1 MSIFLLILKIIGIIL
16 LSIISLLLIIIA
28 LILFVP
34 IRYRIIAN
42 KFEDSDFYA
51 EIKLTWLLHFI
62 NILIKYTDDLY
73 YRVRVILIP
82 IKKSDNLKKHKT
94 KKNDDKNIELCED
107 KTINADEGINNGSDE
122 LKVISPEQEENQ
134 ISGCESI
141 NIDEVDE
148 TNEDADNSDD
158 NKGIIYKIRFIL
170 TKFFEFLFN
179 IKEKLNEAYNTV
191 VNIVKDIDYYINAL
205 KDERNKKVISLCLS
219 QASSIINNIKPK
231 VFNGN
236 LTIGIDDPYTMGQ
249 ILSIYGILFP
259 IIHDKI
265 TINPVYDKEVIEGD
279 LYIKG
284 RISVFVLIR
293 AAIKIY
299 FNRDYKRMIKIFK
312 K

>member
-82 IKKSDNLKKHKT
+82 IKKSDNLKKHKNNSKKTEPDPNDT
-94 KKNDDKNIELCED
+94 KSIDERENISDKSVNEDISDNEISKNKEEIVSTSDLDENDDDNI
-107 KTINADEGINNGSDE
+107 KFDE
-122 LKVISPEQEENQ
+122 
-134 ISGCESI
+134 
-141 NIDEVDE
+141 
-148 TNEDADNSDD
+148 
-158 NKGIIYKIRFIL
+158 NKGIIYKIRFVL

-236 LTIGIDDPYTMGQ
+236 LTIGIDEPYTMGQ

>member
-82 IKKSDNLKKHKT
+82 IKKSDNLKRHKNNSKKTEPDPNDT
-94 KKNDDKNIELCED
+94 KSIDERENISDKSVNEDISDNEISKDKEEIVSTSDLDENDDDNI
-107 KTINADEGINNGSDE
+107 KFDE
-122 LKVISPEQEENQ
+122 
-134 ISGCESI
+134 
-141 NIDEVDE
+141 
-148 TNEDADNSDD
+148 
-158 NKGIIYKIRFIL
+158 NKGIIYKIRFVL

>member
-82 IKKSDNLKKHKT
+82 IKKSDNLKKHKNNSKKT
-94 KKNDDKNIELCED
+94 KPDSDDKKSIDEGENISDKSVNEDISDNEISKDKEEIVSTSDLDENDDDNINC
-107 KTINADEGINNGSDE
+107 DE
-122 LKVISPEQEENQ
+122 
-134 ISGCESI
+134 
-141 NIDEVDE
+141 
-148 TNEDADNSDD
+148 
-158 NKGIIYKIRFIL
+158 NKGIIYKIRFVL

-236 LTIGIDDPYTMGQ
+236 LAIGIDDPYTMGQ

>member
-1 MSIFLLILKIIGIIL
+1 MSIFLLILKIIGILL

-28 LILFVP
+28 LLLFVP

-73 YRVRVILIP
+73 YKVRVILIP
-82 IKKSDNLKKHKT
+82 IKKSDNLKKHKNNSKKAKPDSNDT
-94 KKNDDKNIELCED
+94 KSIDERENISDKSVNEDISDNEISKDKEEIVSTSYLDENDDDNI
-107 KTINADEGINNGSDE
+107 KFDE
-122 LKVISPEQEENQ
+122 
-134 ISGCESI
+134 
-141 NIDEVDE
+141 
-148 TNEDADNSDD
+148 
-158 NKGIIYKIRFIL
+158 NKGIIYKIRFVL

-265 TINPVYDKEVIEGD
+265 TINPVYDKKVIEGD

-284 RISVFVLIR
+284 HISIFVLIR

>member
-82 IKKSDNLKKHKT
+82 IKKSDNLKKHKNNSNKTEPYSDDT
-94 KKNDDKNIELCED
+94 KSVDEGENISDESANEDISDNEISKDKEEIVSTSDLDENDDDNI
-107 KTINADEGINNGSDE
+107 KFDE
-122 LKVISPEQEENQ
+122 
-134 ISGCESI
+134 
-141 NIDEVDE
+141 
-148 TNEDADNSDD
+148 
-158 NKGIIYKIRFIL
+158 NKGIIYKIRFVL

-231 VFNGN
+231 IFNGN
-236 LTIGIDDPYTMGQ
+236 LTIGIDEPYTMGQ

>member
-82 IKKSDNLKKHKT
+82 IKKSDNLTKHKHNSKKT
-94 KKNDDKNIELCED
+94 KPDSDDTKSIDEGENISDKSVNEDISDNEISKDKEEIVSTSDLDENDDDNI
-107 KTINADEGINNGSDE
+107 KFDE
-122 LKVISPEQEENQ
+122 
-134 ISGCESI
+134 
-141 NIDEVDE
+141 
-148 TNEDADNSDD
+148 
-158 NKGIIYKIRFIL
+158 NKGIIYKIRFVL

-231 VFNGN
+231 IFNGN
-236 LTIGIDDPYTMGQ
+236 LTIGIDEPYTMGQ

>member
-82 IKKSDNLKKHKT
+82 IKKSDNLKKHKNNSKKT
-94 KKNDDKNIELCED
+94 KLDPNDTKSIDEGENISDKSVNEDISDNEISKNKEEIVSTSDLDENDDDNI
-107 KTINADEGINNGSDE
+107 KFDE
-122 LKVISPEQEENQ
+122 
-134 ISGCESI
+134 
-141 NIDEVDE
+141 
-148 TNEDADNSDD
+148 
-158 NKGIIYKIRFIL
+158 NKGIIYKIRFVL

>member
-82 IKKSDNLKKHKT
+82 IKKSDNLKKHKNNSKKTEPDPNDT
-94 KKNDDKNIELCED
+94 KIIDEGENISDKSVNEDISDNEISKNKEEIVSTSDLDENDDDNI
-107 KTINADEGINNGSDE
+107 KFDE
-122 LKVISPEQEENQ
+122 
-134 ISGCESI
+134 
-141 NIDEVDE
+141 
-148 TNEDADNSDD
+148 
-158 NKGIIYKIRFIL
+158 NKGIIYKIRFVL

>member
-82 IKKSDNLKKHKT
+82 IKKSDNLKKHKKNSKKIEPDSDDT
-94 KKNDDKNIELCED
+94 KSIDEGENISDESVNEDISDNEISKDKEEIVSTSDLDENDDDNI
-107 KTINADEGINNGSDE
+107 NFDE
-122 LKVISPEQEENQ
+122 
-134 ISGCESI
+134 
-141 NIDEVDE
+141 
-148 TNEDADNSDD
+148 
-158 NKGIIYKIRFIL
+158 NKGIIYKIRFVL

>member
-34 IRYRIIAN
+34 FRYRIIAN

-82 IKKSDNLKKHKT
+82 IKKSDNLKKHKNNS
-94 KKNDDKNIELCED
+94 KKNEPYSDDTKSV
-107 KTINADEGINNGSDE
+107 DEGENISDE
-122 LKVISPEQEENQ
+122 SA
-134 ISGCESI
+134 
-141 NIDEVDE
+141 
-148 TNEDADNSDD
+148 NEDISDNEISKDKEEIVSTSDLD
-158 NKGIIYKIRFIL
+158 GNDDDNINFDENKGIIYKIRFVL

-299 FNRDYKRMIKIFK
+299 FNRDYKRMIKIIK

>member
-28 LILFVP
+28 LLLFVP

-73 YRVRVILIP
+73 YRIRVILIP
-82 IKKSDNLKKHKT
+82 IKKSDNLKKHKNNS
-94 KKNDDKNIELCED
+94 KKNEPYSDDTKSV
-107 KTINADEGINNGSDE
+107 DEGGNISDE
-122 LKVISPEQEENQ
+122 SA
-134 ISGCESI
+134 
-141 NIDEVDE
+141 
-148 TNEDADNSDD
+148 NEDISDNEISKNKEEIVSTSDLD
-158 NKGIIYKIRFIL
+158 ENDDDNIKFDENKGIIYKIRFVL

-231 VFNGN
+231 IFNGN
-236 LTIGIDDPYTMGQ
+236 LTIGIDEPYTMGQ

>member
-82 IKKSDNLKKHKT
+82 IKKSDNLKKHKNNSKKPEPYSDDT
-94 KKNDDKNIELCED
+94 KSVDEGGNISDESANEDISDNEISKDKEEIVSTSDSDENDDDNI
-107 KTINADEGINNGSDE
+107 NFDE
-122 LKVISPEQEENQ
+122 
-134 ISGCESI
+134 
-141 NIDEVDE
+141 
-148 TNEDADNSDD
+148 
-158 NKGIIYKIRFIL
+158 NKGIIYKIRFVL

>member
-82 IKKSDNLKKHKT
+82 IKKSDNLKKHKNNSKKTEPYSDDT
-94 KKNDDKNIELCED
+94 KSIDEGENISDKSVNEDISDNEISKDKEEIVSTSDLDENDDDNI
-107 KTINADEGINNGSDE
+107 KFDE
-122 LKVISPEQEENQ
+122 
-134 ISGCESI
+134 
-141 NIDEVDE
+141 
-148 TNEDADNSDD
+148 
-158 NKGIIYKIRFIL
+158 NKGIIYKIRFVL

-179 IKEKLNEAYNTV
+179 IKEKFNEAYNTV

>member
-82 IKKSDNLKKHKT
+82 IKKSDNLKKHKNNSKKPEPYSDDT
-94 KKNDDKNIELCED
+94 KSVDEGGNISDESANEDISDNEISKDKEEIVSTSDLDENDDDNI
-107 KTINADEGINNGSDE
+107 KFDE
-122 LKVISPEQEENQ
+122 
-134 ISGCESI
+134 
-141 NIDEVDE
+141 
-148 TNEDADNSDD
+148 
-158 NKGIIYKIRFIL
+158 NKGIIYKIRFVL

-231 VFNGN
+231 VFKGN
-236 LTIGIDDPYTMGQ
+236 LTIGIDEPYTMGQ

>member
-82 IKKSDNLKKHKT
+82 IKKSDNLKKHKNNS
-94 KKNDDKNIELCED
+94 KKNEPYSDDTKSV
-107 KTINADEGINNGSDE
+107 DEGENISDE
-122 LKVISPEQEENQ
+122 SA
-134 ISGCESI
+134 
-141 NIDEVDE
+141 
-148 TNEDADNSDD
+148 NEDISDNEISKDKEEIVITSDLD
-158 NKGIIYKIRFIL
+158 ENDDDNINFDENKGIIYKIRFVL

>member
-82 IKKSDNLKKHKT
+82 IKKSDNLKKHKNNSKKTEPDPNDT
-94 KKNDDKNIELCED
+94 KSIDERENISDKSVNEDISDNEISKNKEEIVSTSDLDENDDDNI
-107 KTINADEGINNGSDE
+107 KFDE
-122 LKVISPEQEENQ
+122 
-134 ISGCESI
+134 
-141 NIDEVDE
+141 
-148 TNEDADNSDD
+148 
-158 NKGIIYKIRFIL
+158 NKGIIYKIRFVL

-231 VFNGN
+231 IFNGN

>member
-82 IKKSDNLKKHKT
+82 IKKSDNLKKHKNNSKKIEPYSDDT
-94 KKNDDKNIELCED
+94 KSIDEGENISDKSVNEDISDNEISKDKEEIVSTSDSDENDDDNINC
-107 KTINADEGINNGSDE
+107 DE
-122 LKVISPEQEENQ
+122 
-134 ISGCESI
+134 
-141 NIDEVDE
+141 
-148 TNEDADNSDD
+148 
-158 NKGIIYKIRFIL
+158 NKGIIYKIRFVL

-179 IKEKLNEAYNTV
+179 IKEKLNEAYNTA

>member
-82 IKKSDNLKKHKT
+82 IKKSDNLKKHKNNSKKT
-94 KKNDDKNIELCED
+94 KPDPNDTKSIDEGGNISDESANEDISDNEISKDKEEIVSTSDLDENDDDNI
-107 KTINADEGINNGSDE
+107 KFDE
-122 LKVISPEQEENQ
+122 
-134 ISGCESI
+134 
-141 NIDEVDE
+141 
-148 TNEDADNSDD
+148 
-158 NKGIIYKIRFIL
+158 NKGIIYKIRFVL

-231 VFNGN
+231 IFNGN
-236 LTIGIDDPYTMGQ
+236 LTIGIDEPYTMGQ

>member
-82 IKKSDNLKKHKT
+82 IKKSDNLKKHKNNSKKTEPDPDDT
-94 KKNDDKNIELCED
+94 KSIDERENISDKSVNEDISDNEISKNKEEIVSTSDLDENDDDNI
-107 KTINADEGINNGSDE
+107 KFDE
-122 LKVISPEQEENQ
+122 
-134 ISGCESI
+134 
-141 NIDEVDE
+141 
-148 TNEDADNSDD
+148 
-158 NKGIIYKIRFIL
+158 NKGIIYKIRFVL

>member
-82 IKKSDNLKKHKT
+82 IKKSDNLKKHKNNCKKT
-94 KKNDDKNIELCED
+94 KPDPNDTKSVDEGENISDESANEDISDNEISKDKEEIVSTSDLDENDDDNI
-107 KTINADEGINNGSDE
+107 NFDE
-122 LKVISPEQEENQ
+122 
-134 ISGCESI
+134 
-141 NIDEVDE
+141 
-148 TNEDADNSDD
+148 
-158 NKGIIYKIRFIL
+158 NKGIIYKIRFVL

-231 VFNGN
+231 IFNGN
-236 LTIGIDDPYTMGQ
+236 LTIGIDEPYTMGQ

>member
-82 IKKSDNLKKHKT
+82 IKKSDNLKKHKNNS
-94 KKNDDKNIELCED
+94 KKNEPYSDDTKSV
-107 KTINADEGINNGSDE
+107 DEGENISDE
-122 LKVISPEQEENQ
+122 SA
-134 ISGCESI
+134 
-141 NIDEVDE
+141 
-148 TNEDADNSDD
+148 NEDISDNEISKDKEEIVSTSYLDENDD
-158 NKGIIYKIRFIL
+158 DNINFDENKGIIYKIRFVL

-231 VFNGN
+231 IFNGN
-236 LTIGIDDPYTMGQ
+236 LTIGIDEPYTMGQ

>member
-1 MSIFLLILKIIGIIL
+1 MSIFLLILKIIGILL

-28 LILFVP
+28 LLLFVP

-82 IKKSDNLKKHKT
+82 IKKSDNLKKHKNNSKKT
-94 KKNDDKNIELCED
+94 KPDPNDTKSIDERENISDKSVNEDISDNEISKNKEEIVSTSDLDENDDDNI
-107 KTINADEGINNGSDE
+107 KFDE
-122 LKVISPEQEENQ
+122 
-134 ISGCESI
+134 
-141 NIDEVDE
+141 
-148 TNEDADNSDD
+148 
-158 NKGIIYKIRFIL
+158 NKGIIYKIRFVL

>member
-82 IKKSDNLKKHKT
+82 IKKSDNLKKHKKNSKKIEPDSDDT
-94 KKNDDKNIELCED
+94 KSIDEGENISDESANEDISDNEISKDKEEIVSTSDLDENDDDNI
-107 KTINADEGINNGSDE
+107 KFDE
-122 LKVISPEQEENQ
+122 
-134 ISGCESI
+134 
-141 NIDEVDE
+141 
-148 TNEDADNSDD
+148 
-158 NKGIIYKIRFIL
+158 NKGIIYKIRFVL

>member
-82 IKKSDNLKKHKT
+82 IKKSDNLKKHKNNS
-94 KKNDDKNIELCED
+94 KKNEPYSDDTKSV
-107 KTINADEGINNGSDE
+107 DEGENISDE
-122 LKVISPEQEENQ
+122 SA
-134 ISGCESI
+134 
-141 NIDEVDE
+141 
-148 TNEDADNSDD
+148 NEDISDNEISKDKEEIVSTSDLD
-158 NKGIIYKIRFIL
+158 ENDDDNIKFDENKGIIYKIRFVL

-231 VFNGN
+231 IFNGN
-236 LTIGIDDPYTMGQ
+236 LTIGIDEPYTMGQ

>member
-82 IKKSDNLKKHKT
+82 IKKSDNLKKHKNNSKKPEPYSDDT
-94 KKNDDKNIELCED
+94 KSVDEGGNISDESANEDISDNEISKDKEEIVSTSDSDENDDDNI
-107 KTINADEGINNGSDE
+107 NFDE
-122 LKVISPEQEENQ
+122 
-134 ISGCESI
+134 
-141 NIDEVDE
+141 
-148 TNEDADNSDD
+148 
-158 NKGIIYKIRFIL
+158 NKGIIYKIRFVL

-236 LTIGIDDPYTMGQ
+236 LTIGIDEPYTMGQ

>member
-82 IKKSDNLKKHKT
+82 IKKSDNLKKHKNNS
-94 KKNDDKNIELCED
+94 KKNEPYSDDTKSV
-107 KTINADEGINNGSDE
+107 DEGENISDE
-122 LKVISPEQEENQ
+122 SA
-134 ISGCESI
+134 
-141 NIDEVDE
+141 
-148 TNEDADNSDD
+148 NEDISDNEISKDKEEIVSTSDLD
-158 NKGIIYKIRFIL
+158 ENDDDNIKFDENKGIIYKIRFVL

>member
-82 IKKSDNLKKHKT
+82 IKKSDNLKKHKNNSKKPEPYSDDT
-94 KKNDDKNIELCED
+94 KSVDEGGNISDESANEDISDNEISKDKEEIVSTSDLDENDDDNI
-107 KTINADEGINNGSDE
+107 KFDE
-122 LKVISPEQEENQ
+122 
-134 ISGCESI
+134 
-141 NIDEVDE
+141 
-148 TNEDADNSDD
+148 
-158 NKGIIYKIRFIL
+158 NKGIIYKIRFVL

-219 QASSIINNIKPK
+219 QTSSIINNIKPK

-236 LTIGIDDPYTMGQ
+236 LTIGIDEPYTMGQ

>member
-1 MSIFLLILKIIGIIL
+1 MSIFLLILKMIGIIL

-82 IKKSDNLKKHKT
+82 IKKSDNLKKHKNNSKKT
-94 KKNDDKNIELCED
+94 KPDSDDTKSIDEGENISDKSVNEDISDNEISKDKEEIVSTSDSDENDDDNI
-107 KTINADEGINNGSDE
+107 NFDE
-122 LKVISPEQEENQ
+122 
-134 ISGCESI
+134 
-141 NIDEVDE
+141 
-148 TNEDADNSDD
+148 
-158 NKGIIYKIRFIL
+158 NKGIIYKIRFVL

-231 VFNGN
+231 VFKGN
-236 LTIGIDDPYTMGQ
+236 LTIGIDEPYTMGQ

>member
-82 IKKSDNLKKHKT
+82 IKKSDNLKKHKNNSKKTEPDPNDT
-94 KKNDDKNIELCED
+94 KSIDERENISDKSVNEDISDNEISKDKEEIVSTSDLDENDDDNI
-107 KTINADEGINNGSDE
+107 KFDE
-122 LKVISPEQEENQ
+122 
-134 ISGCESI
+134 
-141 NIDEVDE
+141 
-148 TNEDADNSDD
+148 
-158 NKGIIYKIRFIL
+158 NKGIIYKIRFVL

>member
-73 YRVRVILIP
+73 YRIRVILIP
-82 IKKSDNLKKHKT
+82 IKKSDNLKKHKNNSKKTEPYSDDT
-94 KKNDDKNIELCED
+94 KSVDEGENISDESANEDISDNEISKDKEEIVSTSDLDENDDDNI
-107 KTINADEGINNGSDE
+107 KFDE
-122 LKVISPEQEENQ
+122 
-134 ISGCESI
+134 
-141 NIDEVDE
+141 
-148 TNEDADNSDD
+148 
-158 NKGIIYKIRFIL
+158 NKGIIYKIRFVL

>member
-73 YRVRVILIP
+73 YKVRVILIP
-82 IKKSDNLKKHKT
+82 IKKSDNLKKHKNNSKKTGPDPNDT
-94 KKNDDKNIELCED
+94 KSIDEGENISDKSVNEDISDNEISKDKEEIVSTSDLDENDDDNI
-107 KTINADEGINNGSDE
+107 KFDE
-122 LKVISPEQEENQ
+122 
-134 ISGCESI
+134 
-141 NIDEVDE
+141 
-148 TNEDADNSDD
+148 
-158 NKGIIYKIRFIL
+158 NKGIIYKIRFVL

-191 VNIVKDIDYYINAL
+191 VNIVQDIDYYINAL

>member
-82 IKKSDNLKKHKT
+82 IKKSDNLKKHKNNS
-94 KKNDDKNIELCED
+94 KKNEPYSDDTKSV
-107 KTINADEGINNGSDE
+107 DEGENISDE
-122 LKVISPEQEENQ
+122 SA
-134 ISGCESI
+134 
-141 NIDEVDE
+141 
-148 TNEDADNSDD
+148 NEDISDNEISKDKEEIVSTSYLDENDD
-158 NKGIIYKIRFIL
+158 DNINFDENKGIIYKIRFVL

>member
-82 IKKSDNLKKHKT
+82 IKKSDNLKKHKNNSKKTEPYSDDT
-94 KKNDDKNIELCED
+94 KSEDEGENISDESANEDISDNEISKDKEEIVSTSDLDENDED
-107 KTINADEGINNGSDE
+107 KFNFDE
-122 LKVISPEQEENQ
+122 
-134 ISGCESI
+134 
-141 NIDEVDE
+141 
-148 TNEDADNSDD
+148 
-158 NKGIIYKIRFIL
+158 NKGIIYKIRFVL

-284 RISVFVLIR
+284 RISVFILIR

>member
-82 IKKSDNLKKHKT
+82 IKKSDNLKKHKNNS
-94 KKNDDKNIELCED
+94 KKTEPYSDDAKSIDEGGNISDESANEDISDNEISKDKEEIVSTSDLDENDDDNI
-107 KTINADEGINNGSDE
+107 KFDE
-122 LKVISPEQEENQ
+122 
-134 ISGCESI
+134 
-141 NIDEVDE
+141 
-148 TNEDADNSDD
+148 
-158 NKGIIYKIRFIL
+158 NKGIIYKIRFVL

-231 VFNGN
+231 IFNVN
-236 LTIGIDDPYTMGQ
+236 LTIGIDEPYTMGQ

>member
-1 MSIFLLILKIIGIIL
+1 MSIFLLILKIIGILL

-28 LILFVP
+28 LLLFVP

-82 IKKSDNLKKHKT
+82 IKKSDNLKKHKKNSKKTEPDSNDT
-94 KKNDDKNIELCED
+94 KSIDERENISDKSVNEDISDNEISKNKEEIVSTSDLDENDDDNI
-107 KTINADEGINNGSDE
+107 KFDE
-122 LKVISPEQEENQ
+122 
-134 ISGCESI
+134 
-141 NIDEVDE
+141 
-148 TNEDADNSDD
+148 
-158 NKGIIYKIRFIL
+158 NKGIIYKIRFVL

>member
-1 MSIFLLILKIIGIIL
+1 MSIFLLILKIIGILL

-82 IKKSDNLKKHKT
+82 IKKSDNLKKHKNNSKKT
-94 KKNDDKNIELCED
+94 KPDPNDTKSIDEGENISDKSVNEDISDNEISKDKEEIVSTSDLDENDDDNI
-107 KTINADEGINNGSDE
+107 KFDE
-122 LKVISPEQEENQ
+122 
-134 ISGCESI
+134 
-141 NIDEVDE
+141 
-148 TNEDADNSDD
+148 
-158 NKGIIYKIRFIL
+158 NKGIIYKIRFVL

>member
-82 IKKSDNLKKHKT
+82 IKKSDNLKKHKNNSKKTEPDPNDT
-94 KKNDDKNIELCED
+94 KSIDERENISDKSVNEDISDNEISKNKEEIVSTSDLDENDDDNI
-107 KTINADEGINNGSDE
+107 NFDE
-122 LKVISPEQEENQ
+122 
-134 ISGCESI
+134 
-141 NIDEVDE
+141 
-148 TNEDADNSDD
+148 
-158 NKGIIYKIRFIL
+158 NKGIIYKIRFVL

-231 VFNGN
+231 IFNGN
-236 LTIGIDDPYTMGQ
+236 LTIGIDEPYTMGQ

>member
-1 MSIFLLILKIIGIIL
+1 MD
-16 LSIISLLLIIIA
+16 
-28 LILFVP
+28 
-34 IRYRIIAN
+34 
-42 KFEDSDFYA
+42 E
-51 EIKLTWLLHFI
+51 
-62 NILIKYTDDLY
+62 
-73 YRVRVILIP
+73 
-82 IKKSDNLKKHKT
+82 
-94 KKNDDKNIELCED
+94 NDDDNI
-107 KTINADEGINNGSDE
+107 NFDE
-122 LKVISPEQEENQ
+122 
-134 ISGCESI
+134 
-141 NIDEVDE
+141 
-148 TNEDADNSDD
+148 
-158 NKGIIYKIRFIL
+158 NKGIIYKIRFVL

-191 VNIVKDIDYYINAL
+191 VNIVNAL

-231 VFNGN
+231 IFNGN
-236 LTIGIDDPYTMGQ
+236 LTIGIDEPYTMGQ